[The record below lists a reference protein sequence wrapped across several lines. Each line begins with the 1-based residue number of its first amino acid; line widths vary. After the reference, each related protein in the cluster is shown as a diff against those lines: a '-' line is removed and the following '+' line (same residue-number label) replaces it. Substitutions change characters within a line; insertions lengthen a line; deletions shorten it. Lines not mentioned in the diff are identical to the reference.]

1 MKSKCEEDDLEFYT
15 MKEIE
20 WSLQGYRGQSK
31 SFRILERWF
40 LTMMQTQI
48 NADCV
53 RQTADLK
60 NDISFKTF

>member
-1 MKSKCEEDDLEFYT
+1 MYRKFRAISFFLSFKCEEDDLEFYT

-31 SFRILERWF
+31 SFIILERWF

-48 NADCV
+48 NADSV
-53 RQTADLK
+53 
-60 NDISFKTF
+60 